1 MNLLRPNSLLGT
13 LIRADERSLFGNL
26 VEFNADKH
34 TRLHRAGE
42 QVEHVYFPLAGMI
55 SLLTVMSDGVAV
67 ETGAV
72 GYDSAAGFNGA
83 LSGRNA
89 NCEAIVQIS
98 MKSLRIARRPF
109 LHAYESSPGVRHMIH
124 IANEMLVEQIQ
135 QVAACHALHN
145 AEGRLARWLLQSH
158 DYAGN
163 DLLDLTQDFVSEM
176 IGVRRTTVTELAQ
189 TLQREGLIK
198 YSRGRVTIVNRS
210 GLESRCC
217 ECYKTVVE
225 ARAAD
230 VPLRP
235 MSVPPSQA

>member
-1 MNLLRPNSLLGT
+1 MNVLRPNTLLAT
-13 LIRADERSLFGNL
+13 LVKADEQSLFGSL
-26 VEFNADKH
+26 SMYNADKH

-67 ETGAV
+67 ETAAV

-98 MKSLRIARRPF
+98 MQSLRIARRPF
-109 LHAYESSPGVRHMIH
+109 LNAYDSSPGVRRMIH
-124 IANEMLVEQIQ
+124 VANEMLVEQIQ

-145 AEGRLARWLLQSH
+145 SEGRLARWLLQTH
-158 DYAGN
+158 DYAGS

-198 YSRGRVTIVNRS
+198 YSRGRVTIVNRK
-210 GLESRCC
+210 GLEQRCC
-217 ECYKTVVE
+217 ECYQTVAE
-225 ARAAD
+225 ARAANP
-230 VPLRP
+230 PLKP
-235 MSVPPSQA
+235 PSVAPSQA